1 MQVHRCINAAQ
12 VRVRDHSRTGRLNTH
27 THTHRLKGNLRAGE
41 SLDKTFLLSL
51 SAFSLWDRSLLDTQ
65 TFLSFLCYSLCTK
78 KKKFKKRKD
87 TQPFLTP
94 DWSPLISL
102 WRWLKDCCQC
112 SWPWWSWL
120 PPWGSLRKVLTRLR
134 SRRRNESLRLSP
146 EVSVD
151 KHFVIM
157 HCSEYSASTMGVFL
171 YSYLLH
177 SFSLDSFSEA
187 RITWAQIM
195 KKLCVSLWLRCF
207 SFSGWGDQLIWAQT
221 YEEALFLARSQ

>member
-1 MQVHRCINAAQ
+1 MQLRWESETTAGPG
-12 VRVRDHSRTGRLNTH
+12 DWTH
-27 THTHRLKGNLRAGE
+27 THTQTKGKPE
-41 SLDKTFLLSL
+41 SRWESWQNFPSFPFGFQSMRPLFVRYSDTLVISMLLSL
-51 SAFSLWDRSLLDTQ
+51 
-65 TFLSFLCYSLCTK
+65 YK
-78 KKKFKKRKD
+78 KKKNFKKRKD

-102 WRWLKDCCQC
+102 WRWLKDWCQC

-187 RITWAQIM
+187 RITWTQIM